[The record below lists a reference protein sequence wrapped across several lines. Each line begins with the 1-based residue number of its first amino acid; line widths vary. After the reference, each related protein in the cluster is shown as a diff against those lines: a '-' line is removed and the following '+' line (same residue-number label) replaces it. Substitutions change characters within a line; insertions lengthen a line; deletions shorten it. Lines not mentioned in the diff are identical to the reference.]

1 MWPDNSGYSGWFNP
15 QYLMP
20 YGAPAGQQQPM
31 QSQGN
36 WWDWWTRPQ
45 PVQQSPQQQQHN
57 QMSQFGQQ
65 GMNML
70 KPPPQMA
77 PQPFQLGGGQMP
89 QTDPNLFATPGMP
102 PPPPGMPATPGMLSP
117 PPGMPATPGM
127 PGAQQ
132 NMYGALAPGRT
143 NMMDPRLRQQMMMRQ
158 FYGQGY

>member
-36 WWDWWTRPQ
+36 WWDWWTTPQ
-45 PVQQSPQQQQHN
+45 PVQQSPQQQQRN

-70 KPPPQMA
+70 KAPPQMA
-77 PQPFQLGGGQMP
+77 PQSFQLGGGPPQQ

-102 PPPPGMPATPGMLSP
+102 GPQPGQP
-117 PPGMPATPGM
+117 
-127 PGAQQ
+127 QH
-132 NMYGALAPGRT
+132 MYGALAPART
-143 NMMDPRLRQQMMMRQ
+143 SMMDPRLRQQ